1 MKKQILFVGV
11 LACSFAS
18 TNLFAQ
24 KNETQKEKKEKVET
38 LDEVVVTATKFETN
52 TKNVGKI
59 IYKITQETIKNN
71 AGKTVLDLLNDVPG
85 VEINGNFSTKGQNLG
100 YYIRG
105 GRNRQVA
112 ILINGVSV
120 NDPSSFSGDFD
131 LRQIDISQIE
141 SIEVLK
147 GASSTLYGTGAATGV
162 INILLKKASKKEFA
176 ATFNSSVGTNTSSE
190 DSRFAGDTYATS
202 LNMNGTLENVDY
214 LLALSGNSSNGLSA
228 AESSTGALFEED
240 AFTRKN
246 VLLNL
251 NFHLNNKLK
260 IGVFTS
266 YNQFSTDFDGTN
278 YDPVTY
284 EGTPADRD
292 NTLKSVQ
299 KRFGVHADYK
309 YAKGMLKVRT
319 FFTGI
324 QRNET
329 PSEDYFKGEVYG
341 LDVFNN
347 YKINKEY
354 SFLVGFTAQSQDMQQ
369 QTAYSAIE
377 KGSGKQHF
385 YDPYVSFN
393 YNSNFGFH
401 LNAGTRLNIH
411 SEYDQNLV
419 FNINP
424 SYNFRFLKN
433 DAKIFASYSTA
444 FVTPTLSE
452 IFTKLPTIDALLPE
466 EDVTI
471 EGGFEVRFSKKMALN
486 TTYFYREETN
496 KIGYDPISYQTINDF
511 GTFSA
516 KGVETEI
523 TFKATDKIDLSANYT
538 FIDRDESLLLK
549 IPQNK
554 FFVKADYHLYAS
566 TFTSLSY
573 RFVDATK
580 DFGNVALPSYNLVDF
595 FVNQS
600 LLDDTVTFYGS
611 VTNLFNEDFQEIA
624 GYTTRG
630 RNYKIGVRLQF

>member
-1 MKKQILFVGV
+1 MKKQVLFVGV
-11 LACSFAS
+11 LACSFVS
-18 TNLFAQ
+18 TTLFAQ
-24 KNETQKEKKEKVET
+24 EEKKEKVEF
-38 LDEVVVTATKFETN
+38 LEEVVVTATKFETN

-59 IYKITQETIKNN
+59 IYTITQETIKNN
-71 AGKTVLDLLNDVPG
+71 AGKTISDLLNEIPG

-112 ILINGVSV
+112 ILINGVAV
-120 NDPSSFSGDFD
+120 NDPSSFNGDFD
-131 LRQIDISQIE
+131 LRQIDINQIE
-141 SIEVLK
+141 RIEVLK

-176 ATFNSSVGTNTSSE
+176 ATFTSSIGTNTSSE
-190 DSRFAGDTYATS
+190 DTRFAGDTYMTS
-202 LNMNGTLENVDY
+202 LNMNGTLKNVDY
-214 LLALSGNSSNGLSA
+214 LLALSANSSNGLSA
-228 AESSTGALFEED
+228 AESTTNTLFEED

-251 NFHLNNKLK
+251 NFHINNQLK
-260 IGVFTS
+260 IGVNSS
-266 YNQFSTDFDGTN
+266 YNQFFTDFDGTD

-284 EGTPADRD
+284 EATPADRD
-292 NTLKSVQ
+292 NRLKSVQ

-347 YKINKEY
+347 YKINSKY
-354 SFLVGFTAQSQDMQQ
+354 SFLVGFTAQSQDMLQ

-393 YNSNFGFH
+393 YNSNVGFH

-411 SEYDQNLV
+411 SEYNQNVV
-419 FNINP
+419 FNVNP
-424 SYNFRFLKN
+424 SYNFRFLDS

-452 IFTKLPTIDALLPE
+452 IFTKLPSIDALLPE

-471 EGGFEVRFSKKMALN
+471 EGGFELLFSKKLVLN
-486 TTYFYREETN
+486 ATYFHREETN
-496 KIGYDPISYQTINDF
+496 KIGYDPISYQTMNDF

-523 TFKATDKIDLSANYT
+523 TFKASDKIQLSANYT

-554 FFVKADYHLYAS
+554 FFVKAAYHLLTD

-580 DFGNVALPSYNLVDF
+580 DFGNVALPSYQLVDF
-595 FVNQS
+595 FVHHQ
-600 LLDDTVTFYGS
+600 LLEDTVTFYGS

-630 RNYKIGVRLQF
+630 RNYNIGLRLQF

>member
-1 MKKQILFVGV
+1 MKKQVLFVGA
-11 LACSFAS
+11 LAWSFVS
-18 TNLFAQ
+18 TTLFAQ
-24 KNETQKEKKEKVET
+24 EEKKEKVEF
-38 LDEVVVTATKFETN
+38 LEEVVVTATKFETN

-59 IYKITQETIKNN
+59 IYTITQETIKNN
-71 AGKTVLDLLNDVPG
+71 AGKTISDLLNEIPG

-112 ILINGVSV
+112 ILINGVAV
-120 NDPSSFSGDFD
+120 NDPSSFNGDFD
-131 LRQIDISQIE
+131 LRQIDINQIE
-141 SIEVLK
+141 RIEVLK

-176 ATFNSSVGTNTSSE
+176 ATFTSSIGTNTSSE
-190 DSRFAGDTYATS
+190 DTRFAGDTYMTS
-202 LNMNGTLENVDY
+202 LNMNGTLKNVDY
-214 LLALSGNSSNGLSA
+214 LLALSANSSNGLSA
-228 AESSTGALFEED
+228 AESTTNTLFEED

-251 NFHLNNKLK
+251 NFHINNQLK
-260 IGVFTS
+260 IGVNSS
-266 YNQFSTDFDGTN
+266 YNQFFTDFDGTD

-284 EGTPADRD
+284 EATPADRD
-292 NTLKSVQ
+292 NRLKSVQ

-347 YKINKEY
+347 YKINSKY
-354 SFLVGFTAQSQDMQQ
+354 SFLVGFTAQSQDMLQ

-393 YNSNFGFH
+393 YNSNVGFH

-411 SEYDQNLV
+411 SEYNQNVV
-419 FNINP
+419 FNVNP
-424 SYNFRFLKN
+424 SYNFRFLDS

-452 IFTKLPTIDALLPE
+452 IFTKLPSIDALLPE

-471 EGGFEVRFSKKMALN
+471 EGGFELLFSKKLVLN
-486 TTYFYREETN
+486 ATYFHREETN
-496 KIGYDPISYQTINDF
+496 KIGYDPISYQTMNDF

-523 TFKATDKIDLSANYT
+523 TFKASDKMQLSANYT

-554 FFVKADYHLYAS
+554 FFVKAAYHLLTD

-580 DFGNVALPSYNLVDF
+580 DFGNVALPSYQLVDF
-595 FVNQS
+595 FVHHQ
-600 LLDDTVTFYGS
+600 LLEDTVTFYGS

-630 RNYKIGVRLQF
+630 RNYNIGLRLQF

>member
-1 MKKQILFVGV
+1 MKKQVLFVGA
-11 LACSFAS
+11 LACSFVS
-18 TNLFAQ
+18 TTLFAQ
-24 KNETQKEKKEKVET
+24 EEKKEKVEF
-38 LDEVVVTATKFETN
+38 LEEVVVTATKFETN

-59 IYKITQETIKNN
+59 IYTITQETIKNN
-71 AGKTVLDLLNDVPG
+71 AGKTISDLLNEIPG

-112 ILINGVSV
+112 ILINGVAV
-120 NDPSSFSGDFD
+120 NDPSSFNGDFD
-131 LRQIDISQIE
+131 LRQIDINQIE
-141 SIEVLK
+141 RIEVLK

-176 ATFNSSVGTNTSSE
+176 ATFTSSIGTNTSSE
-190 DSRFAGDTYATS
+190 DTRFAGDTYMTS
-202 LNMNGTLENVDY
+202 LNMNGTLKNVDY
-214 LLALSGNSSNGLSA
+214 LLALSANSSNGLSA
-228 AESSTGALFEED
+228 AESTTNTLFEED

-251 NFHLNNKLK
+251 NFHINNQLK
-260 IGVFTS
+260 IGVNSS
-266 YNQFSTDFDGTN
+266 YNQFFTDFDGTD

-284 EGTPADRD
+284 EATPADRD
-292 NTLKSVQ
+292 NRLKSVQ

-347 YKINKEY
+347 YKINSKY
-354 SFLVGFTAQSQDMQQ
+354 SFLVGFTAQSQDMLQ

-393 YNSNFGFH
+393 YNSNVGFH

-411 SEYDQNLV
+411 SEYNQNVV
-419 FNINP
+419 FNVNP
-424 SYNFRFLKN
+424 SYNFRFLDS

-452 IFTKLPTIDALLPE
+452 IFTKLPSIDALLPE

-471 EGGFEVRFSKKMALN
+471 EGGFELLFSKKLVLN
-486 TTYFYREETN
+486 ATYFHREETN
-496 KIGYDPISYQTINDF
+496 KIGYDPISYQTMNDF

-523 TFKATDKIDLSANYT
+523 TFKASDKMQLSANYT

-554 FFVKADYHLYAS
+554 FFVKAAYHLLTD

-580 DFGNVALPSYNLVDF
+580 DFGNVALPSYQLVDF
-595 FVNQS
+595 FVHHQ
-600 LLDDTVTFYGS
+600 LLEDTVTFYGS

-630 RNYKIGVRLQF
+630 RNYNIGLRLQF

>member
-18 TNLFAQ
+18 TTLFAQ
-24 KNETQKEKKEKVET
+24 KNEKQKEKVEK

-52 TKNVGKI
+52 TKNIGKI
-59 IYKITQETIKNN
+59 VYKITQETIKNS

-176 ATFNSSVGTNTSSE
+176 ATLNTSVGTNASSE

-202 LNMNGTLENVDY
+202 FNVNGTLENVDY
-214 LLALSGNSSNGLSA
+214 LLALSGASSNGLSA
-228 AESSTGALFEED
+228 AESSTGTQFEED

-251 NFHLNNKLK
+251 NFHLSSKLK

-266 YNQFSTDFDGTN
+266 YNQFSTDFDGAD

-284 EGTPADRD
+284 ASIPADRN
-292 NTLKSVQ
+292 NTLESFQ
-299 KRFGVHADYK
+299 KRFGVNADYK

-329 PSEDYFKGEVYG
+329 PSEDYFNGEVYG
-341 LDVFNN
+341 LDV
-347 YKINKEY
+347 
-354 SFLVGFTAQSQDMQQ
+354 
-369 QTAYSAIE
+369 E
-377 KGSGKQHF
+377 KS
-385 YDPYVSFN
+385 
-393 YNSNFGFH
+393 
-401 LNAGTRLNIH
+401 
-411 SEYDQNLV
+411 
-419 FNINP
+419 
-424 SYNFRFLKN
+424 
-433 DAKIFASYSTA
+433 
-444 FVTPTLSE
+444 
-452 IFTKLPTIDALLPE
+452 
-466 EDVTI
+466 
-471 EGGFEVRFSKKMALN
+471 
-486 TTYFYREETN
+486 
-496 KIGYDPISYQTINDF
+496 
-511 GTFSA
+511 
-516 KGVETEI
+516 
-523 TFKATDKIDLSANYT
+523 
-538 FIDRDESLLLK
+538 
-549 IPQNK
+549 
-554 FFVKADYHLYAS
+554 
-566 TFTSLSY
+566 
-573 RFVDATK
+573 
-580 DFGNVALPSYNLVDF
+580 
-595 FVNQS
+595 
-600 LLDDTVTFYGS
+600 
-611 VTNLFNEDFQEIA
+611 
-624 GYTTRG
+624 
-630 RNYKIGVRLQF
+630 

>member
-18 TNLFAQ
+18 TTLFAQ
-24 KNETQKEKKEKVET
+24 KNEKQKEKVEK

-52 TKNVGKI
+52 TKNIGKI
-59 IYKITQETIKNN
+59 VYKITQETIKNS

-131 LRQIDISQIE
+131 LRQIDINQIE

-190 DSRFAGDTYATS
+190 DTRFAGDTYATS
-202 LNMNGTLENVDY
+202 LNMNGTIASVDY
-214 LLALSGNSSNGLSA
+214 LLALNGTSSNGLSA
-228 AESSTGALFEED
+228 AESNTGKLFEED

-266 YNQFSTDFDGTN
+266 HNQFSTDFDGID

-377 KGSGKQHF
+377 KGTGKQHF

-411 SEYDQNLV
+411 SEYNQNLV
-419 FNINP
+419 FNVNP

-466 EDVTI
+466 EDVTV
-471 EGGFEVRFSKKMALN
+471 EGGFEVRFSKKLALN
-486 TTYFYREETN
+486 ATYFYREETN

-523 TFKATDKIDLSANYT
+523 TFKATDKMRLSANYT

-554 FFVKADYHLYAS
+554 FLVKADYQVLPS

-580 DFGNVALPSYNLVDF
+580 DFGNVALASYNLVDF
-595 FVNQS
+595 FVNHS
-600 LLDDTVTFYGS
+600 ILADTVTFYGS

-630 RNYKIGVRLQF
+630 RNYNIGLRLQF

>member
-1 MKKQILFVGV
+1 MKKQILFVGA
-11 LACSFAS
+11 LACSFVS
-18 TNLFAQ
+18 TTLFAQ
-24 KNETQKEKKEKVET
+24 EEKKEKVEF
-38 LDEVVVTATKFETN
+38 LEEVVVTATKFETN
-52 TKNVGKI
+52 TKNVGEI
-59 IYKITQETIKNN
+59 IYTITQETIKNN
-71 AGKTVLDLLNDVPG
+71 AGKTISDLLNEIPG

-112 ILINGVSV
+112 ILINGVAV
-120 NDPSSFSGDFD
+120 NDPSSFNGDFD
-131 LRQIDISQIE
+131 LRQIDINQIE
-141 SIEVLK
+141 RIEVLK

-176 ATFNSSVGTNTSSE
+176 ATFTSSIGTNTSSE
-190 DSRFAGDTYATS
+190 DTRFAGDTYMTS
-202 LNMNGTLENVDY
+202 LNMNGTLKNVDY
-214 LLALSGNSSNGLSA
+214 LLALSANSSNGLSA
-228 AESSTGALFEED
+228 AESTTNTLFEED

-251 NFHLNNKLK
+251 NFHINNQLK
-260 IGVFTS
+260 IGVNSS
-266 YNQFSTDFDGTN
+266 YNQFFTDFDGTD

-284 EGTPADRD
+284 EATPADRD
-292 NTLKSVQ
+292 NRLKSVQ

-347 YKINKEY
+347 YNINSKY
-354 SFLVGFTAQSQDMQQ
+354 SFLVGFTAQSQDMLQ

-393 YNSNFGFH
+393 YNSNVGFH

-411 SEYDQNLV
+411 SEYNQNVV
-419 FNINP
+419 FNVNP
-424 SYNFRFLKN
+424 SYNFRFLDS

-452 IFTKLPTIDALLPE
+452 IFTKLPSIDALLPE

-471 EGGFEVRFSKKMALN
+471 EGGFELLFSKKLVLN
-486 TTYFYREETN
+486 ATYFHREETN

-523 TFKATDKIDLSANYT
+523 TFKASDKMQLSANYT

-554 FFVKADYHLYAS
+554 FFVKAAYHLLTD

-580 DFGNVALPSYNLVDF
+580 DFGNVALPSYQLVDF
-595 FVNQS
+595 FVNHQ
-600 LLDDTVTFYGS
+600 LLEDTVTFYGS

-630 RNYKIGVRLQF
+630 RNYNIGLRLQF